1 MKMIEVYWLN
11 VMKFA
16 TKFKKA
22 IAIKIHSMPNIKT
35 KVKEFDDV
43 VNANL

>member
-1 MKMIEVYWLN
+1 MIEDDSVLIECN
-11 VMKFA
+11 EICN
-16 TKFKKA
+16 KFKKA
-22 IAIKIHSMPNIKT
+22 IAIKIHSMLNIKT